1 MRKHTTMTVPK
12 DLDVAVHRQVLE
24 IADQLGIDVA
34 YAARPIGIPHGLA
47 HCPKLLWPGASLYKT
62 LAAIALYRRR
72 GDDISSPVAVD
83 PVARHVPGGVGLS
96 LMRDEVTLTWR
107 EIARWMLIG
116 SDNTAAALVLEEVG
130 PVLMQQSAQAA
141 GMVSTRIAPAAG
153 TVAAAVAARR
163 PEVSSYGSA
172 GQARTPDR
180 DDQLVAYAS
189 RDLVLGSVTTAQDQ
203 VELLA
208 ALWSGKLLT
217 PEATAEVTEM
227 LGQQIVKTRVGSA
240 FTYPGVQVAAK
251 SGSWGPY
258 RHEAAVVTHRDEQP
272 VALCIMTES
281 LEFERRLPSIDDG
294 IGKMASI
301 LVDGLRALLHR

>member
-1 MRKHTTMTVPK
+1 MTHP
-12 DLDVAVHRQVLE
+12 DFLDPAVHRQVLE

-34 YAARPIGIPHGLA
+34 YAARPIGMPHGLA
-47 HCPKLLWPGASLYKT
+47 HRPELLWPGASLYKT

-72 GDDISSPVAVD
+72 GDDVSSPVAVD
-83 PVARHVPGGVGLS
+83 PVARHVPGGAGLS

-107 EIARWMLIG
+107 EITRWMLIG

-130 PVLMQQSAQAA
+130 PELMQQCAQEA
-141 GMVSTRIAPAAG
+141 GTASTWIAPAAG

-163 PEVSSYGSA
+163 PEVPPYRSTD
-172 GQARTPDR
+172 QVRTPDR
-180 DDQLVAYAS
+180 EDQLVAYAS
-189 RDLVLGSVTTAQDQ
+189 RDLVLGSVTTARDQ

-217 PEATAEVTEM
+217 PEATAEVTGM
-227 LGQQIVKTRVGSA
+227 LGQQIVRARVGSA

-251 SGSWGPY
+251 SGTWGPY
-258 RHEAAVVTHRDEQP
+258 RHEAAVVTHRDEPP

-281 LEFERRLPSIDDG
+281 LEFERRIPSIDDG
-294 IGKMASI
+294 IGEMASI
-301 LVDGLRALLHR
+301 LVDGLRARLHR